1 MAKRNDSPKFNAFI
15 GLDPGNNGGI
25 AVIYRDSV
33 ETFSIPESEFDL
45 WRVIEEWCWRP
56 EDCRFKPFALLEKVS
71 SSPQMGVTS
80 AFTFGQGYGRL
91 SAMLTAAGTPFDLV
105 TPQKWQA
112 GLAIPK
118 MDKET
123 ETQNQFKDRLLMK
136 AKRLFP
142 KLPLWKEKKA
152 LGRQRAVAD
161 ALLIAQYCQL
171 TMKNI

>member
-1 MAKRNDSPKFNAFI
+1 MTQFNAFI
-15 GLDPGNNGGI
+15 GIDPGINGGI
-25 AVIYRDSV
+25 AVICGTKV
-33 ETFSIPESEFDL
+33 ETFSMPESEFDL
-45 WRVIEEWCWRP
+45 WQTI
-56 EDCRFKPFALLEKVS
+56 DSCRSNGTIFKPFALLEKVS

-91 SAMLTAAGTPFDLV
+91 SAMLTAAGIPFDLV

-123 ETQNQFKDRLLMK
+123 ENQNQFKDRLLTK

-142 KLPLWKEKKA
+142 KHPLWKESKS
-152 LGRQRAVAD
+152 LGRQRAISD
-161 ALLIAQYCQL
+161 ALLIARYCQM
-171 TMKNI
+171 TMQNL